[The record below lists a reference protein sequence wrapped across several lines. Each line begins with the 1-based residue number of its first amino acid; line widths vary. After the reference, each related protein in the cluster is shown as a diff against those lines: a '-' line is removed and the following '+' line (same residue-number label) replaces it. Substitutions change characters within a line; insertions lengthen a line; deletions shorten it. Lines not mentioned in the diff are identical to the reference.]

1 MQPRTEA
8 DALLLISSTCP
19 HCAAVADAMMRLV
32 KSGRIARLE
41 IVNLDQR
48 PEQAQRLAVRAVP
61 WLRLGPFELT
71 GALGYG
77 ELEEWAEH
85 AAAGTGLG
93 DYAAYLLEHQ
103 QLDRVVERVRDDPR
117 QLLQLLDLLTDDQTP
132 MGVRIG
138 IGAVVEELAGTK
150 TLRQAV
156 PLLEQLT
163 LSALP
168 QTRADA
174 CHYLGLAGD
183 PGAVASVR
191 RLLDD
196 EQDDVREIAAETLAV
211 LEPAATS

>member
-1 MQPRTEA
+1 MQPRKQA

-48 PEQAQRLAVRAVP
+48 PEQAQRLGVRSVP

-71 GALGYG
+71 GALGYA
-77 ELEEWAEH
+77 ELEQWAEH
-85 AAAGTGLG
+85 AAAGTGFD
-93 DYAAYLLEHQ
+93 DYAAYQLEHR
-103 QLDRVVERVRDDPR
+103 QLDRVVERVRNDPR
-117 QLLQLLDLLTDDQTP
+117 QLQQLLDLLADDETS

-138 IGAVVEELAGTK
+138 IGAVVEELAGGE

-183 PGAVASVR
+183 RNAVASVR

-196 EQDDVREIAAETLAV
+196 EQEDVREIAAETLT
-211 LEPAATS
+211 LLDPAATS

>member
-1 MQPRTEA
+1 
-8 DALLLISSTCP
+8 
-19 HCAAVADAMMRLV
+19 
-32 KSGRIARLE
+32 
-41 IVNLDQR
+41 
-48 PEQAQRLAVRAVP
+48 VRSVP

-117 QLLQLLDLLTDDQTP
+117 QLPQLLDLLTDDQTP

-183 PGAVASVR
+183 PGALASVR